1 MEITSRVIFLVL
13 VAIISITKIECIPF
27 QRTADDGELV
37 QRHSRD
43 ELLQLFQE
51 DVKLFSSSHSN
62 DISSEEVFKNV
73 LLEMGKSTTISPVQI
88 QQIRNLIEKYTAGTY
103 Q

>member
-1 MEITSRVIFLVL
+1 MSKAGFLAL
-13 VAIISITKIECIPF
+13 VAVVCLTKIECSPF
-27 QRTADDGELV
+27 QRTSEGELV

-62 DISSEEVFKNV
+62 DISSEEVLKNV
-73 LLEMGKSTTISPVQI
+73 LLDMGKSTTMSPNQI
-88 QQIRNLIEKYTAGTY
+88 QQIRNLIQKYTATGNY
-103 Q
+103 QV